1 MTTDDERTWPARME
15 RLAEATAFVESFC
28 ESHGLT
34 RADALRLTL
43 VVEELFTNTVT
54 HGHGGDCDAPVRLAL
69 SAAASHIELS
79 YEDSAPPFDPVAH
92 HARAASELEAPADD
106 RPVGRVGI
114 ALVLRMAAHA
124 RYLRDDGRNRL
135 HLTILRDAA

>member
-28 ESHGLT
+28 ESHGLA

-43 VVEELFTNTVT
+43 VLEELFTNTVR
-54 HGHGGDCDAPVRLAL
+54 HGHGGNCDAPVRIAL
-69 SAAASHIELS
+69 SAAPGHVDLE
-79 YEDSAPPFDPVAH
+79 YEDTAPPFDPVAH
-92 HARAASELEAPADD
+92 LASMACELEAAPDD

-114 ALVLRMAAHA
+114 ALVLQMAVRA
-124 RYLRDDGRNRL
+124 RYVRDDGRNRL
-135 HLTILRDAA
+135 YLTIPR